1 MYLIRSSNK
10 NSDFVKIL
18 ILISLLMV
26 SKSYFYFYDNI
37 YANTNTL
44 LNTLILFYIGLLSLK
59 IDKLNGIKSL
69 RNAIKNSFKSLK
81 FAQRLKRM

>member
-44 LNTLILFYIGLLSLK
+44 LNTLILFYIGVLSLK

-69 RNAIKNSFKSLK
+69 RNAIKK
-81 FAQRLKRM
+81 FI